1 MGGTWETNKDEVTSD
16 FNFLGMTVTKYPI
29 ITEETILKNKTYKSY
44 WDSIVKETKTQSDNE
59 DTSETSSDDISDYEF
74 MNEKYE
80 DNDKDSSETEEDEEA
95 ITKALQISLL
105 EEENKVAKMKDLRD
119 DLSRE
124 LESTTQEFIQIS
136 KERLLC

>member
-1 MGGTWETNKDEVTSD
+1 MYGGSEQPVSFLLGIRGVEMDVILRHRGLYFVRTNINSGKEQDIISKGGTWETNKDEVTSD

-74 MNEKYE
+74 MNENYE
-80 DNDKDSSETEEDEEA
+80 FN
-95 ITKALQISLL
+95 
-105 EEENKVAKMKDLRD
+105 
-119 DLSRE
+119 
-124 LESTTQEFIQIS
+124 
-136 KERLLC
+136 